1 MNMIRTVTV
10 VFANMISCANTAAVT
25 GASISICLYLALYP
39 FLTYH
44 VKNEEKNQNKKY
56 QT

>member
-1 MNMIRTVTV
+1 MIRTVTV
-10 VFANMISCANTAAVT
+10 VFANVISCANTATVS

-44 VKNEEKNQNKKY
+44 VKSEEKKNLNKKY

>member
-1 MNMIRTVTV
+1 MIRTVTV
-10 VFANMISCANTAAVT
+10 VFANEISCANTAAVT

-39 FLTYH
+39 FLTYR
-44 VKNEEKNQNKKY
+44 VKNEEKKNLNKKY

>member
-1 MNMIRTVTV
+1 MIRTVTV
-10 VFANMISCANTAAVT
+10 VFASVISCANTAAVT
-25 GASISICLYLALYP
+25 GASFSICLYLALYP

-44 VKNEEKNQNKKY
+44 VKNEKNLNKKY

>member
-1 MNMIRTVTV
+1 MIRTVTV
-10 VFANMISCANTAAVT
+10 VFASVISCANTAAVT
-25 GASISICLYLALYP
+25 GASFSICLYLALYP

-44 VKNEEKNQNKKY
+44 VKNEKKKKNLNKKY

>member
-44 VKNEEKNQNKKY
+44 VKNEKNQNKKY